1 MTDGFKNVTFIS
13 LLKDN
18 KDDSELLIK
27 YIKQSKLFL
36 NHLIADGSKK
46 NQKKIFEDLSNP
58 KLSYYYFGYDR
69 SYFDLYIKIQK
80 SLKKVKTKYVY
91 FLDQGDYVNFKEIS
105 KSIKFLDKNK
115 NYSCS
120 LGDVFNFKFFKNQMI
135 IISKLYKKKII
146 YKKKLLDRLT
156 KNFHFRSYHALHK
169 TKILKKSIS
178 MIVKLKIKEPRTAE
192 FIIDSNNLI
201 NGNIHTFNNTL
212 LLHNASKN
220 ISGKSTLNNMHKTRK
235 IWYEIF
241 LKKNF
246 KTILKKLLKLNNL
259 KINEQDIAKIHSL
272 FLKNSI
278 FVNEK
283 QSNII
288 FKRIKDRINLL
299 VSRDNNLKIFLR
311 SLNEKL

>member
-1 MTDGFKNVTFIS
+1 M
-13 LLKDN
+13 
-18 KDDSELLIK
+18 
-27 YIKQSKLFL
+27 FL

-46 NQKKIFEDLSNP
+46 SQKKIFEDLSNP
-58 KLSYYYFGYDR
+58 KLNYYYFGYDR
-69 SYFDLYIKIQK
+69 SYFDLYKKIQK

-91 FLDQGDYVNFKEIS
+91 FLDQGDYVNFKEIR
-105 KSIKFLDKNK
+105 KSIKFLDENK

-192 FIIDSNNLI
+192 FIIDANNLI
-201 NGNIHTFNNTL
+201 NGNIHTFNKTL

-220 ISGKSTLNNMHKTRK
+220 ISGKTTLNNIHKTRK
-235 IWYEIF
+235 IWYKVF

-246 KTILKKLLKLNNL
+246 KTILKKLFKLNNL
-259 KINEQDIAKIHSL
+259 KINKEDIAKIHNL
-272 FLKNSI
+272 FLINDI
-278 FVNEK
+278 FVSEK
-283 QSNII
+283 QNNII

-299 VSRDNNLKIFLR
+299 VFKDKNLKFFLR